1 MKGATQYR
9 IRNWAEY
16 NKSLVQ
22 RGSLTVW
29 FSDDAIKT
37 WIEELPGK
45 TKRGRPR
52 IYSDEAIM
60 SALIIREIYH
70 LPLRALQGFL
80 LSLVSLLRLTI
91 PIPHYSRIC
100 RRSANL
106 GTQIKRLS
114 RKRPT
119 DLVFDSTGL
128 KVYGEGEW
136 KVRQHGKSKRRT
148 WRKIHLAICPDT
160 HEIIMECL
168 TENNVADC
176 SAMVAMSPLI
186 PTSVKRVY
194 GDGAYDT
201 FECHK
206 TLVRQGINP
215 VIPPH
220 RNAVPQKE
228 LLPNPRGKS
237 RDDSVFEIMGLG
249 GDEAARALWKKLR
262 GYHRRSLAE
271 TAMFRLKTLFG
282 GSLRARKTPNQRA
295 EVLAACLAVNK
306 MNRLGM
312 PKGEWLLA

>member
-1 MKGATQYR
+1 
-9 IRNWAEY
+9 
-16 NKSLVQ
+16 
-22 RGSLTVW
+22 
-29 FSDDAIKT
+29 
-37 WIEELPGK
+37 
-45 TKRGRPR
+45 
-52 IYSDEAIM
+52 M
-60 SALIIREIYH
+60 SALIMREVFH

-80 LSLVSLLRLTI
+80 LSLVSLLRLAI
-91 PIPHYSRIC
+91 PIPHYTRIC
-100 RRSANL
+100 RRSADL
-106 GTQIKRLS
+106 GTQVKRLS

-176 SAMVAMSPLI
+176 PAMVAMGPLI
-186 PTSVKRVY
+186 PTSIKRVY

-201 FECHK
+201 FECHE
-206 TLVRQGINP
+206 TLVRQGISS

-220 RNAVPQKE
+220 RNAVPQKR
-228 LLPNPRGKS
+228 LLSDPWGKS
-237 RDDSVFEIMGLG
+237 RDDSVFEIIGLG
-249 GDEAARALWKKLR
+249 GGEIARALWKKLR
-262 GYHRRSLAE
+262 GYHRRFLVE

-282 GSLRARKTPNQRA
+282 GSLKARKTSNQRA
-295 EVLAACLAVNK
+295 EVVAACLAINK

-312 PKGEWLLA
+312 PKGEWRLA

>member
-1 MKGATQYR
+1 MKRSSRYC

-29 FSDDAIKT
+29 FSEDAIEAWLEGSSSKM
-37 WIEELPGK
+37 K
-45 TKRGRPR
+45 QGRPR
-52 IYSDEAIM
+52 TYSDEAIL
-60 SALIIREIYH
+60 SALIIREVFH

-80 LSLVSLLRLTI
+80 QSLVSLLQLTM

-100 RRSANL
+100 RRSVDL
-106 GTQIKRLS
+106 GAQIKRLG

-136 KVRQHGKSKRRT
+136 KVRQHGKNKRRT
-148 WRKIHLAICPDT
+148 WRKLHLAICPDT
-160 HEIIMECL
+160 HEIVIESL

-176 SAMVAMSPLI
+176 SMMVAMSPLI
-186 PTSVKRVY
+186 PSSVKRAY

-206 TLVRQGINP
+206 ALFHAEIEP

-220 RNAVPQKE
+220 KNAV
-228 LLPNPRGKS
+228 S
-237 RDDSVFEIMGLG
+237 REETSANWGRRRNEIISEIAGLG
-249 GDEAARALWKKLR
+249 GDEEARRLWKKLS
-262 GYHRRSLAE
+262 GYHRRSLVE

-282 GSLRARKTPNQRA
+282 GSLKARKAPNQRA
-295 EVLAACLAVNK
+295 EVLAACLAMNK
-306 MNRLGM
+306 MSGLGM
-312 PKGEWLLA
+312 PRGQWLPC

>member
-1 MKGATQYR
+1 MKRSSQYR

-22 RGSLTVW
+22 RGSLTIW
-29 FSDDAIKT
+29 FSQDAAET
-37 WIEELPGK
+37 WLEEFTGK
-45 TKRGRPR
+45 RKKGRPR
-52 IYSDEAIM
+52 TYSDEAIL
-60 SALIIREIYH
+60 SALIIREVFH

-80 LSLVSLLRLTI
+80 MSLVSLLRLAL

-100 RRSANL
+100 RRSAGL
-106 GTQIKRLS
+106 GCKIKRLS
-114 RKRPT
+114 KKRPT

-160 HEIIMECL
+160 HEIVMECL

-176 SAMVAMSPLI
+176 SVMLDMSPLI

-201 FECHK
+201 LKCHR
-206 TLVRQGINP
+206 TLARSGIDP
-215 VIPPH
+215 LIPPH
-220 RNAVPQKE
+220 KNAVCQK
-228 LLPNPRGKS
+228 KS
-237 RDDSVFEIMGLG
+237 SDPWVRNRNHAISEIAGLG
-249 GDEAARALWKKLR
+249 GDEKARSCWKTLK

-282 GSLRARKTPNQRA
+282 GSLKARKTSNQRA
-295 EVLAACLAVNK
+295 EVLAACHA
-306 MNRLGM
+306 MNQMSRLGM
-312 PKGEWLLA
+312 PKGEWLTI